1 MSVKMLYKEISNL
14 IKIRPL
20 ICTSIPDDNE
30 EAFLKNVQLAKEGG
44 SDIAELRVDFFKS
57 TDNLDF
63 NKIVSNSVLP
73 LIVTNRNRENGGLFS
88 GDENTRLSI
97 LKKCISARP
106 LYVDI
111 ELNMQDSTREEMIN
125 YAKQNG
131 VTVICSYHD
140 FHATPSADSILQTYD
155 KAYNTNCDLIKMVY
169 TPKDNNDSIRILEV
183 TNYIRNYKNKPFTL
197 FGMGKYGQLTRIFS
211 LFLGSSL
218 TYCAINSDSSNK
230 LYQLSLRDTKSAISY
245 IETQGWDK
253 IKEKEKMFLE
263 MLKIELNQNPDL
275 VSIDKFY
282 QNKY

>member
-1 MSVKMLYKEISNL
+1 MSVKMLYKEISSL
-14 IKIRPL
+14 LKVRPL

-30 EAFLKNVQLAKEGG
+30 EAFLKNVQVAKEGG
-44 SDIAELRVDFFKS
+44 SDIAELRIDFFKS

-97 LKKCISARP
+97 LKKCISAKP

-111 ELNMQDSTREEMIN
+111 ELNMQDSVRDEIKN
-125 YAKQNG
+125 HAKQNG
-131 VTVICSYHD
+131 VKVICSYHD
-140 FHATPSADSILQTYD
+140 FHETPTADSILQTYD
-155 KAYNTNCDLIKMVY
+155 RAYNTDCDLIKMVY
-169 TPKDNNDSIRILEV
+169 TPKNNDDVIRILEV

-218 TYCAINSDSSNK
+218 TYCTINPDPSNR

-245 IETQGWDK
+245 IETQGWNK
-253 IKEKEKMFLE
+253 IKGNEKLFFE
-263 MLKIELNQNPDL
+263 MLKIELNKNPDL

-282 QNKY
+282 QNK